1 MIVTRH
7 LSWGCERWWLVVNV
21 VGRLELIFSMTQR
34 ILVLFIV
41 MLLQGG
47 APLWGGE
54 PAPVAKEEEV
64 DPDVLR
70 KVRKLIKATLSED
83 TAEREGAWKTLKDMG
98 NLAVP
103 GLVGVYRAK
112 ETTPQMMKSIL
123 IALGDSKDPRAGPAL
138 MEILKSDVPAV
149 RRDAARA
156 LGDTG
161 YKDACKALEEVAANE
176 KEPDDVR
183 LYSAVA
189 GAKMGSEPSLG
200 LLAKLMKAEKP
211 EIRSRAVFALGKYGG
226 IKQAP
231 LLEKALD
238 DSDQSVREDAVEA
251 LRLLKEKQAWGGLVK
266 ATADSDYKV
275 RNGAMDALKQLTG
288 QKLEGAAA
296 WQEWWKTE
304 KEKVKE

>member
-1 MIVTRH
+1 MILR
-7 LSWGCERWWLVVNV
+7 LSALSFV
-21 VGRLELIFSMTQR
+21 I
-34 ILVLFIV
+34 IL
-41 MLLQGG
+41 QAC
-47 APLWGGE
+47 APLAAGE
-54 PAPVAKEEEV
+54 PPPSPNKEEEV

-70 KVRKLIKATLSED
+70 KVRKLIKATLSEE
-83 TAEREGAWKTLKDMG
+83 TTEREEAWKTLKDMG

-103 GLVGVYRAK
+103 GLLGVYRTK

-161 YKDACKALEEVAANE
+161 YKDACKTLEELAANE

-183 LYSAVA
+183 LFSAVA
-189 GAKMGSEPSLG
+189 GAKMNSEPSLG
-200 LLAKLMKAEKP
+200 LLEKLMKAEKP

-231 LLEKALD
+231 VIEKGLD
-238 DSDQSVREDAVEA
+238 DADQSVREDSVEA
-251 LRLLKEKQAWGGLVK
+251 LRLLKEKPAWGGLVK
-266 ATADSDYKV
+266 ATGDSDYKV

-304 KEKVKE
+304 KDKKE